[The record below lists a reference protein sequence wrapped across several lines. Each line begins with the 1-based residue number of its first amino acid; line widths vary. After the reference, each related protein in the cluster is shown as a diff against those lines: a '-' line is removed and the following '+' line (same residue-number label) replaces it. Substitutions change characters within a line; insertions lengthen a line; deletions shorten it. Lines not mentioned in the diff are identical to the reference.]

1 MRYSYIF
8 HQKCIKAVAHGGHV
22 HTVAAHYKTCLANLG
37 YMLIAISHNLYPFD
51 PLPMASDIL
60 LWHATG
66 VVDVCLIPEVTF
78 SLDGSHGLMAY
89 LQRLLAEKGHCVICV
104 AEGAGQ
110 VCPSIPSF
118 LRPELVAIIA
128 FPCSCS
134 LFMEGYARIGLSYP
148 FANSPNKP

>member
-1 MRYSYIF
+1 
-8 HQKCIKAVAHGGHV
+8 
-22 HTVAAHYKTCLANLG
+22 
-37 YMLIAISHNLYPFD
+37 MLRSVCD
-51 PLPMASDIL
+51 ML

-110 VCPSIPSF
+110 VCTSMLFSICAYA
-118 LRPELVAIIA
+118 LALVEI
-128 FPCSCS
+128 SGHTS
-134 LFMEGYARIGLSYP
+134 LAYDIEA
-148 FANSPNKP
+148 